1 MDHLR
6 HFGLSEDPFRDEL
19 RVRDFCETRVA
30 RDALLRIERGLRQGR
45 GLGVVSGEPGS
56 GKSMLLRR
64 VLDGLEE
71 EVFEA
76 SMLVVLPGAGEAGGL
91 IARFAR
97 HLGVEVPST
106 ERQALLGQI
115 FERLAIVREEGR
127 QAVLLVD
134 DADVLG
140 EGHALAELIGL
151 LRLEYEDRRLLT
163 LVLAGSSDLD
173 RALASDRA
181 LAHRTDFRARIDAL
195 DAQGAAAYLA
205 HRIRQAGGD
214 PAILAPDAVESIH
227 RLGLGL
233 PGLLNRL
240 ADNALFEAFLCGR
253 GRVTRGD
260 VERAHRDLG
269 FDPPPQSAA
278 FAEPRGEPA
287 PAQAESDEEASPAL
301 EVDSEAVPVALEV
314 DSEAGPVA
322 LDPFASDDDSLGD
335 LDAELEAI
343 FEGADS
349 SSIPAQR
356 CSQPGHEQP
365 LVARLL
371 ED

>member
-1 MDHLR
+1 VDHLR

-64 VLDGLEE
+64 ILDGLEE

-97 HLGVEVPST
+97 HLGVEEPST

-253 GRVTRGD
+253 GRATRAD

-269 FDPPPQSAA
+269 FDPPPQSPAR
-278 FAEPRGEPA
+278 AEPRGEPNPADAA
-287 PAQAESDEEASPAL
+287 PDEEASPPL
-301 EVDSEAVPVALEV
+301 EADSEAL
-314 DSEAGPVA
+314 PVA

-349 SSIPAQR
+349 PAIPAQR
-356 CSQPGHEQP
+356 CSQPGQDQP